1 MSHIASREYEKLTAE
16 SDLIQFCVRD
26 DIPFTVFE
34 DWSQI
39 KAKVQEVV

>member
-1 MSHIASREYEKLTAE
+1 MLRLVGQEANDEP
-16 SDLIQFCVRD
+16 DLIQFCVRD
-26 DIPFTVFE
+26 NIPFTVFE

>member
-1 MSHIASREYEKLTAE
+1 MLRPVSREANSQ

-26 DIPFTVFE
+26 NIPFTVFE

>member
-1 MSHIASREYEKLTAE
+1 LNPAASCEYGKLTVGP
-16 SDLIQFCVRD
+16 DLINFCVRD

>member
-1 MSHIASREYEKLTAE
+1 MNHIAFREHGKLTADP
-16 SDLIQFCVRD
+16 DLIQFCVRD
-26 DIPFTVFE
+26 NIPFTVFE